1 MEALQLKVARM
12 ESRNEAILN
21 MLEEVKEK
29 FEALEN
35 AVVARPARS
44 EPKTV
49 NNGMTPA
56 QVMKTYMPWVD
67 ATTLAS
73 VVSLNLDMTHFI
85 KLIPTK
91 ERPKGQANAGL
102 TSGLHFD
109 AETGK
114 ASIINES
121 NIQYEKQFPDFVTL
135 VNALTT
141 YAAIRDIYDIDELG
155 FSTAFIL
162 YIRQL
167 ANWTKH
173 HNWSFIISY
182 FVSHFDK
189 YQTSSDP
196 RVWMEVDLQLFAQH
210 MTSDTITASAAKPK
224 FNSKTAAFCKNWNTK
239 GCVWRTC
246 NNLHICQYCSSA
258 DHTGLHC
265 SKKPKSS

>member
-1 MEALQLKVARM
+1 MEVLQVKVASM

-35 AVVARPARS
+35 KVVATPARS

-49 NNGMTPA
+49 NNGMIPV
-56 QVMKTYMPWVD
+56 QVMKAYMPWVD

-114 ASIINES
+114 ASVINES
-121 NIQYEKQFPDFVTL
+121 NVQYEKQFPDLATL
-135 VNALTT
+135 INALTV
-141 YAAIRDIYDIDELG
+141 YAAIRNIYDIDNLG
-155 FSTAFIL
+155 FSTAFTL

-173 HNWSFIISY
+173 HNWSSIISY
-182 FVSHFDK
+182 FISHFDK

-196 RVWMEVDLQLFAQH
+196 RVWMEVDLQLFTQH
-210 MTSDTITASAAKPK
+210 MTSDTITAPAAKPK
-224 FNSKTAAFCKNWNTK
+224 FTSKTASICKNWNTK

-246 NNLHICQYCSSA
+246 TNLHICQYCSSA